1 MLVMITQIMT
11 FLAMYS
17 LFRGMKGF
25 LIHKKGK
32 KTYDIMKGAEPIF
45 YKKGRKGVL
54 MVHGFTSSPS
64 DLKDLSKYLADKG
77 ITVSAPLLAGHGT
90 SPYNLAVTS
99 WKDLISSIEKALNE
113 LKKEVDKVYIGGIS
127 AGGSIALAI
136 AGKQHVDGIISLG
149 TPIYF
154 RRQHFFKIFFPFLRM
169 FKPFLRKWY
178 RSHIDK
184 EMQKTRVGY
193 DLIPLNSMSKIT
205 ALVEESRKALPKIT
219 APSLIMQSTEDFGV
233 DNKTV
238 DYLYKNLASM
248 KKKVVWVKDAY
259 HVLVVDK
266 NREDTFKEIY
276 NFVKEN

>member
-184 EMQKTRVGY
+184 EMQKIRVGY